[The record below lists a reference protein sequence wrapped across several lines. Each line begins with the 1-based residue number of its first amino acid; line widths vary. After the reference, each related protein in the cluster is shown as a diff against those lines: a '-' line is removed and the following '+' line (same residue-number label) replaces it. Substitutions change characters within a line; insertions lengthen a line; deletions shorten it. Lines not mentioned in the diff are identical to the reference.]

1 MCIRDRLWDCD
12 GTIMDTERLYAYAW
26 QTHLKQ
32 FGLSIPEDEIKQFV
46 GVDDRI
52 VHSFYSDQVDLEN
65 FDQTMHK
72 LGFIIENSLD
82 ERIIFQ
88 DAKQLLYQLSHLEF
102 KQACA
107 SASPY
112 NLLSKKLQKFK
123 VDSYFDFIIGGDQVN
138 RNKPY
143 PDIYNKAIEKL
154 GTSYNL
160 VIEDSPTGILSGKA
174 SGSFVL
180 AIDRGMFSKE
190 QLSDADQIVEMLDI
204 EIINKIFKSL

>member
-1 MCIRDRLWDCD
+1 MYAILWDCD

-143 PDIYNKAIEKL
+143 PDIYNMAIEKL

-174 SGSFVL
+174 SGSYVL

-190 QLSDADQIVEMLDI
+190 QLSEADQIVEMLDI

>member
-1 MCIRDRLWDCD
+1 MYGILWDCD

-65 FDQTMHK
+65 FDQTMDK

-174 SGSFVL
+174 SGSYVL

-190 QLSDADQIVEMLDI
+190 QLSEADQIVEMLDI

>member
-1 MCIRDRLWDCD
+1 MLGILWDCD

-26 QTHLKQ
+26 QTHLKD
-32 FGLSIPEDEIKQFV
+32 FGLNIPEDEIKQFV

-65 FDQTMHK
+65 FDQTMSK
-72 LGFIIENSLD
+72 LGSIIENSLD

-88 DAKQLLYQLSHLEF
+88 DSKQVLYQLSQLEH
-102 KQACA
+102 KQACV

-112 NLLSKKLQKFK
+112 GLLSKKLQKFN
-123 VDSYFDFIIGGDQVN
+123 VDSYFDFVIGGDQVS

-143 PDIYNKAIEKL
+143 PDIYNRAIEKL

-160 VIEDSPTGILSGKA
+160 VIEDSPTGISSGKA
-174 SGSFVL
+174 SGSYVL

-190 QLSDADQIVEMLDI
+190 QLSEADQIVKILDL
-204 EIINKIFKSL
+204 EIINKILKSL

>member
-1 MCIRDRLWDCD
+1 MYGILWDCD

-143 PDIYNKAIEKL
+143 PDIYNMAIEKL

-160 VIEDSPTGILSGKA
+160 VIEDSPT
-174 SGSFVL
+174 
-180 AIDRGMFSKE
+180 
-190 QLSDADQIVEMLDI
+190 
-204 EIINKIFKSL
+204 

>member
-1 MCIRDRLWDCD
+1 MYGILWDCD

-143 PDIYNKAIEKL
+143 PDIYNKAIEKM

-160 VIEDSPTGILSGKA
+160 VIEDSPTGISSGKA
-174 SGSFVL
+174 SGSYVL

-190 QLSDADQIVEMLDI
+190 QLSEADQIVEMLDI

>member
-1 MCIRDRLWDCD
+1 MYGILWDCD

-174 SGSFVL
+174 SGSYVL

-190 QLSDADQIVEMLDI
+190 QLSEADQIVEMLDI
-204 EIINKIFKSL
+204 VIINKIFKSL

>member
-1 MCIRDRLWDCD
+1 MLGILWDCD

-174 SGSFVL
+174 SGSYVL
-180 AIDRGMFSKE
+180 AIDRGMFSEE
-190 QLSDADQIVEMLDI
+190 QLSEADQIVEMLDI

>member
-1 MCIRDRLWDCD
+1 MYGILWDCD

-190 QLSDADQIVEMLDI
+190 QLSEADQIVEMLDI

>member
-1 MCIRDRLWDCD
+1 MYGILWDCD

-65 FDQTMHK
+65 FNQTMHK

-88 DAKQLLYQLSHLEF
+88 DAKQLLYQLSHLEY

-123 VDSYFDFIIGGDQVN
+123 VDSYFDFIIGGDQVS

-174 SGSFVL
+174 SGSYVL

-190 QLSDADQIVEMLDI
+190 QLSEADQIVEMLDI

>member
-1 MCIRDRLWDCD
+1 MYGILWDCD

-154 GTSYNL
+154 GTSHNL
-160 VIEDSPTGILSGKA
+160 VIEDSPTGISSGKA
-174 SGSFVL
+174 SGSYVL

-190 QLSDADQIVEMLDI
+190 QLSEADQIVKILDL
-204 EIINKIFKSL
+204 EIINKILKSL

>member
-1 MCIRDRLWDCD
+1 MYGILWDCD

-123 VDSYFDFIIGGDQVN
+123 VDSYFDFIIGGDQVS

-190 QLSDADQIVEMLDI
+190 QLSEADQIVEMLDI
-204 EIINKIFKSL
+204 EIINQILKSL

>member
-1 MCIRDRLWDCD
+1 MLGILWDCD

-26 QTHLKQ
+26 QIHLKD
-32 FGLSIPEDEIKQFV
+32 FGLSIPEGEIKQFV

-65 FDQTMHK
+65 FDQTMSK
-72 LGFIIENSLD
+72 LGSIIENSLD

-88 DAKQLLYQLSHLEF
+88 DSKQVLYQLSQLEH
-102 KQACA
+102 KQACV

-112 NLLSKKLQKFK
+112 GLLSKKLQKFK
-123 VDSYFDFIIGGDQVN
+123 VDSYFDFVIGGDQVS

-143 PDIYNKAIEKL
+143 PDIYNRAIEKL

-160 VIEDSPTGILSGKA
+160 VIEDSPTGISSGKA
-174 SGSFVL
+174 SGSYVL

-190 QLSDADQIVEMLDI
+190 QLSEADQIVKILDL
-204 EIINKIFKSL
+204 EIINKILKSL

>member
-1 MCIRDRLWDCD
+1 MLGIHWDCD

-26 QTHLKQ
+26 QIHLKD

-65 FDQTMHK
+65 FDQTMSK
-72 LGFIIENSLD
+72 LGSIIENSLD

-88 DAKQLLYQLSHLEF
+88 DSKQVLYQLSQLEH
-102 KQACA
+102 KQACV

-112 NLLSKKLQKFK
+112 GLLSKKLQKFK
-123 VDSYFDFIIGGDQVN
+123 VDSYFDFVIGGDQVS

-143 PDIYNKAIEKL
+143 PDIYNRAIEKL

-160 VIEDSPTGILSGKA
+160 VIEDSPTGISSGKA
-174 SGSFVL
+174 SGSYVL

-190 QLSDADQIVEMLDI
+190 QLSEADQIVKILDL
-204 EIINKIFKSL
+204 EIINKILKSL

>member
-1 MCIRDRLWDCD
+1 MLGILWDCD

-26 QTHLKQ
+26 QTHLKE

-65 FDQTMHK
+65 FDQTMSK
-72 LGFIIENSLD
+72 LGYIIENSLD

-88 DAKQLLYQLSHLEF
+88 DSKQVLYQLSQLEH
-102 KQACA
+102 KQACV

-112 NLLSKKLQKFK
+112 GLLSKKLEKFN
-123 VDSYFDFIIGGDQVN
+123 VDSYFDFIIGGDQVS

-143 PDIYNKAIEKL
+143 PDIYNRAIEKL

-160 VIEDSPTGILSGKA
+160 VIEDSPTGISSGKA
-174 SGSFVL
+174 SGSYVL

-190 QLSDADQIVEMLDI
+190 QLSEADQIVEMLDL
-204 EIINKIFKSL
+204 EIINKILKSL

>member
-1 MCIRDRLWDCD
+1 MYGILWDCD

-143 PDIYNKAIEKL
+143 PDIYNRAIEKL

-190 QLSDADQIVEMLDI
+190 QLSEADQIVEMLDI

>member
-1 MCIRDRLWDCD
+1 MLGIHWDCD

-143 PDIYNKAIEKL
+143 PDIYNMAIEKL

-190 QLSDADQIVEMLDI
+190 QLSEADQIVEMLDI

>member
-1 MCIRDRLWDCD
+1 MYGILWDCD

-65 FDQTMHK
+65 FDQTMSK

-143 PDIYNKAIEKL
+143 PDIYNMAIEKL
-154 GTSYNL
+154 GTSYIL

-174 SGSFVL
+174 SGSYVL

-190 QLSDADQIVEMLDI
+190 QLSEADLIVEMLDI

>member
-1 MCIRDRLWDCD
+1 MYGILWDCD

-174 SGSFVL
+174 SGSYVL

-190 QLSDADQIVEMLDI
+190 QLSEADQIVEMLEL
-204 EIINKIFKSL
+204 EIINKILKSL

>member
-1 MCIRDRLWDCD
+1 MLGILWDCD

-26 QTHLKQ
+26 QTHLKE

-52 VHSFYSDQVDLEN
+52 VHSFYLDQVDLEN
-65 FDQTMHK
+65 FDQTMSK
-72 LGFIIENSLD
+72 LGSIIENSLD

-88 DAKQLLYQLSHLEF
+88 DSKQVLYQLSQLEH
-102 KQACA
+102 KQACV

-112 NLLSKKLQKFK
+112 GLLSKKLEKFNI
-123 VDSYFDFIIGGDQVN
+123 DSYFDFVIGGDQVS

-143 PDIYNKAIEKL
+143 PDIYNRAIEKL

-160 VIEDSPTGILSGKA
+160 VVEDSPTGISSGKA
-174 SGSFVL
+174 SGSYVL

-190 QLSDADQIVEMLDI
+190 QLSEADQIVEMLDL
-204 EIINKIFKSL
+204 EIINKILKSL

>member
-1 MCIRDRLWDCD
+1 MYGILWDCD

-138 RNKPY
+138 SNKPY

-174 SGSFVL
+174 SGSYVL

-190 QLSDADQIVEMLDI
+190 QLSEADQIVEMLDI

>member
-1 MCIRDRLWDCD
+1 MYGILWDCD

-174 SGSFVL
+174 SGSYVL

-190 QLSDADQIVEMLDI
+190 QLSEADQIVKMLDL

>member
-1 MCIRDRLWDCD
+1 MLGIFWDCD
-12 GTIMDTERLYAYAW
+12 GTIMDTESLYAYAW

-174 SGSFVL
+174 SGSYVL

-190 QLSDADQIVEMLDI
+190 QLSEADQIVEMLDI

>member
-1 MCIRDRLWDCD
+1 MLGILWDCD

-26 QTHLKQ
+26 QIHLKE

-52 VHSFYSDQVDLEN
+52 VHSFYSDQVNLEN
-65 FDQTMHK
+65 FDQTMSK
-72 LGFIIENSLD
+72 LGYIIENSLD

-88 DAKQLLYQLSHLEF
+88 DSKQLLYQLSQLEH

-112 NLLSKKLQKFK
+112 GLLSKKLQKFNI
-123 VDSYFDFIIGGDQVN
+123 DSYFDFVIGGDQVS

-143 PDIYNKAIEKL
+143 PDIYNRAIEKL
-154 GTSYNL
+154 GTTYNL
-160 VIEDSPTGILSGKA
+160 VIEDSPTGISSGKA
-174 SGSFVL
+174 SGSYVL

-190 QLSDADQIVEMLDI
+190 QLSEANQIVEMLDL
-204 EIINKIFKSL
+204 EIINKILKSL

>member
-1 MCIRDRLWDCD
+1 MYGILWDCD

-123 VDSYFDFIIGGDQVN
+123 VDSYFDFIIGGDQDN

-143 PDIYNKAIEKL
+143 PDIYKKEKEKL

-190 QLSDADQIVEMLDI
+190 QLSEADQIVEMLDI

>member
-1 MCIRDRLWDCD
+1 MYGILWDCD

-123 VDSYFDFIIGGDQVN
+123 VDSYFDFIIGGDQVS

-190 QLSDADQIVEMLDI
+190 QLSEADQIVEMLDI

>member
-1 MCIRDRLWDCD
+1 MYGILWDCD

-82 ERIIFQ
+82 ERVIFQ
-88 DAKQLLYQLSHLEF
+88 DSKQVLYQLSQLEH
-102 KQACA
+102 KQACV

-112 NLLSKKLQKFK
+112 GLLSKKLQKFN
-123 VDSYFDFIIGGDQVN
+123 VDSYFDFVIGGDQVS

-174 SGSFVL
+174 SGSYVL

-190 QLSDADQIVEMLDI
+190 QLSEADQIVEMLDL
-204 EIINKIFKSL
+204 EIINKILKSL